1 MIRNYAVFVLGLLVP
16 VACIAR
22 QEPLEDSGRSRSDT
36 QGKAHQDMKDMREMK
51 MESESRE
58 EPPKTFIE
66 EIMLRGASGTSA
78 EPNSTPLPM
87 LMTMTGKWM
96 LMFHANI
103 FVLDQQQ
110 SGARGG
116 DKFFSTNWFMGTAQ
130 HKLGPGTFTGR
141 LMLSLEPATISQRR
155 YPLLFQQGETA
166 FGKPIEDGQHPHD
179 FIMELA
185 ALYDLKMGENNLL
198 SLYFAPVGDPAIGP
212 TAYAHRASASENPL
226 ATLGHHQQDSTHIAN
241 EVVTVGLTHGML
253 RIEGSGFHGR
263 EPDEFRW
270 DIDTGK
276 IDSWSTRL
284 TVQPGKNW
292 SGQVS
297 YARITSVEALFPN
310 EDQARL
316 TASVMYNRRL
326 HDGTGRAR
334 CCGGARG
341 RFKTTPSLT
350 AIFWNPPCASAPAI
364 PYGLVSK
371 MRIAPMNWCR
381 VETRFD
387 LVFGRVS
394 LDACRCT
401 ASATIAISISFRIW
415 DPPWERNS
423 PRTGSPGPCS
433 PFMARAP
440 WDLPCLLDCDP
451 FRQRPDSGV

>member
-155 YPLLFQQGETA
+155 YP
-166 FGKPIEDGQHPHD
+166 PS
-179 FIMELA
+179 
-185 ALYDLKMGENNLL
+185 L
-198 SLYFAPVGDPAIGP
+198 SARRNCLWQ
-212 TAYAHRASASENPL
+212 AHRGRSASPRFHYGIGRFVRSKNGREQPAFAVFRSGGGSCDWTNRVCASASENPL

-326 HDGTGRAR
+326 HDGNWASTVLWGRTR
-334 CCGGARG
+334 SIPDNSIFNSYLLESTL
-341 RFKTTPSLT
+341 RFRTRNSLWT
-350 AIFWNPPCASAPAI
+350 RVENADRSNE
-364 PYGLVSK
+364 LVSGGNPL
-371 MRIAPMNWCR
+371 RPGFRESVI
-381 VETRFD
+381 
-387 LVFGRVS
+387 GRVQAYS
-394 LDACRCT
+394 FGYDRDFHIVSHLG
-401 ASATIAISISFRIW
+401 SALGAQFTTYGVPGALQPIY
-415 DPPWERNS
+415 
-423 PRTGSPGPCS
+423 GSRPLG
-433 PFMARAP
+433 FAVFAR
-440 WDLPCLLDCDP
+440 L
-451 FRQRPDSGV
+451 RPVSAATR